1 MLFAQIVRP
10 RFSANRQWPNH
21 DTRVSVDIREG
32 TCCGRPTVGFVTGSK
47 HALQSI
53 TPLYNVLMNARL
65 RRDRRGRSNARLLL
79 RSAVPARISRRER
92 FERIAVSVMNKV
104 RARAQGELDKVRLTV
119 DYVPPLSADLSH
131 VFEATRHMPATI
143 VVYYIPLS
151 RLDSD
156 WDELLGEVVSEQAAL
171 LCSCSAD
178 ELRP

>member
-1 MLFAQIVRP
+1 MR
-10 RFSANRQWPNH
+10 
-21 DTRVSVDIREG
+21 
-32 TCCGRPTVGFVTGSK
+32 
-47 HALQSI
+47 
-53 TPLYNVLMNARL
+53 
-65 RRDRRGRSNARLLL
+65 
-79 RSAVPARISRRER
+79 
-92 FERIAVSVMNKV
+92 KV

-131 VFEATRHMPATI
+131 VFEATRHTPATI

>member
-1 MLFAQIVRP
+1 M
-10 RFSANRQWPNH
+10 
-21 DTRVSVDIREG
+21 DIREG

-65 RRDRRGRSNARLLL
+65 RRDRRGRSSSRLLL
-79 RSAVPARISRRER
+79 RSAVPARVSRRER
-92 FERIAVSVMNKV
+92 FERTAAAVMKTV
-104 RARAQGELDKVRLTV
+104 RANARGELDDVRLTI
-119 DYVPPLSADLSH
+119 DCVPPLSADLSH
-131 VFEATRHMPATI
+131 VFQATRHTPATI